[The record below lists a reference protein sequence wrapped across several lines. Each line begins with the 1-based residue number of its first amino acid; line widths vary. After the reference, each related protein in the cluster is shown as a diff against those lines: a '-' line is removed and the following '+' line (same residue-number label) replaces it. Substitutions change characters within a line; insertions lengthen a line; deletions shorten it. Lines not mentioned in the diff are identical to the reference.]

1 MAESLED
8 NVGRRGGACSSGLL
22 SVPLLRFS
30 LSLPQEPPVFLRDS
44 QSSRK
49 IQALG
54 GLCNLVLKYP
64 QGKEVKDL
72 QTFTSNSVAGLFV
85 VFRRLRKKRCHSELC
100 SSQLIE

>member
-8 NVGRRGGACSSGLL
+8 NVGRRGVLPAAVCCLFL
-22 SVPLLRFS
+22 SYAFLCFSLS
-30 LSLPQEPPVFLRDS
+30 LSLPQEPPVLSRDS
-44 QSSRK
+44 QFSRK
-49 IQALG
+49 VQALG

-85 VFRRLRKKRCHSELC
+85 VSFDV
-100 SSQLIE
+100 

>member
-8 NVGRRGGACSSGLL
+8 NVVRRGVLAAAVCCLFL
-22 SVPLLRFS
+22 SYAF
-30 LSLPQEPPVFLRDS
+30 LSLPQEPPVLLRDS

-72 QTFTSNSVAGLFV
+72 QTFTSNSFAGVFV
-85 VFRRLRKKRCHSELC
+85 VSFDD
-100 SSQLIE
+100 

>member
-8 NVGRRGGACSSGLL
+8 NVGRRGVLAPAVCCLFL
-22 SVPLLRFS
+22 CYAS
-30 LSLPQEPPVFLRDS
+30 LSLSLSLSQEPPVLLRDS

-54 GLCNLVLKYP
+54 GVCNLVLKYP

-72 QTFTSNSVAGLFV
+72 QTFTSNFVAGLFV
-85 VFRRLRKKRCHSELC
+85 VSFDD
-100 SSQLIE
+100 

>member
-8 NVGRRGGACSSGLL
+8 NVGRSGVLAAAVCCLFL
-22 SVPLLRFS
+22 SYAFF
-30 LSLPQEPPVFLRDS
+30 SLPQESPVLLRDS

-64 QGKEVKDL
+64 QGKEVNDL
-72 QTFTSNSVAGLFV
+72 QTFTSNSFAGLFV
-85 VFRRLRKKRCHSELC
+85 VSFED
-100 SSQLIE
+100 